1 MKGLINAAWRWLAAR
16 ERPTR
21 GENLRGLR
29 DRGESVDALRWRDA
43 TPADIPALAQLH
55 VVTWNATYGPLGAVG
70 PSAAVREQQWR
81 QGFQHADPDWF
92 CMVLERPDG
101 ALVGFAQV
109 NRSDHPGY
117 AAELRRLHLLRD
129 YQRLGFGTRALGL
142 IARRLLERG
151 FDSMW
156 LSGDARNPSIAAWK
170 SLGAHKTDDDP
181 GNGNYGWSDLRTLLA
196 RCDGQDYDEPA

>member
-29 DRGESVDALRWRDA
+29 DRGESVDALRWRNA

-55 VVTWNATYGPLGAVG
+55 VVTWNATYGPMGAVS
-70 PSAAVREQQWR
+70 PSVHVREQQWR

-109 NRSDHPGY
+109 TRSDHPGY
-117 AAELRRLHLLRD
+117 AAERRRLALLRD
-129 YQRLGFGTRALGL
+129 
-142 IARRLLERG
+142 
-151 FDSMW
+151 
-156 LSGDARNPSIAAWK
+156 
-170 SLGAHKTDDDP
+170 
-181 GNGNYGWSDLRTLLA
+181 
-196 RCDGQDYDEPA
+196 